1 MMKCAC
7 SLVAFAVDPLYHQTS
22 AQFDEG
28 GAKGLLLN
36 NLGVYGNCQVLF
48 DSLELPGKCT
58 LPAIERG
65 RSETIDITFMRGA
78 FFLQSILILSH
89 GRA

>member
-1 MMKCAC
+1 M
-7 SLVAFAVDPLYHQTS
+7 AFAVDPLYHQTS

-48 DSLELPGKCT
+48 DSLELPGKCS
-58 LPAIERG
+58 LPAMEHD
-65 RSETIDITFMRGA
+65 RSETIDITFMRGV
-78 FFLQSILILSH
+78 FFCNLS
-89 GRA
+89 

>member
-1 MMKCAC
+1 MIEFAC

-48 DSLELPGKCT
+48 DSLELPGKFT
-58 LPAIERG
+58 STVVERD
-65 RSETIDITFMRGA
+65 RSETVDITFLRGV
-78 FFLQSILILSH
+78 FSSNVSS
-89 GRA
+89 